1 MIRFL
6 FFPMLLII
14 AFPLLAE
21 ESKKAEALN
30 PGINYYS
37 AGDYK
42 RAVKAFEQSIRLHP
56 DNAEAY
62 KWLGMNYLK
71 LGDNEVL
78 TDPAMLYKAVEAFNR
93 ALSLNPN
100 FAEVRYNL
108 GITYLALHNRDEAI
122 KECEL
127 LKNLDMELAN
137 SLSTR
142 IGDYKS
148 PQLYSALGE
157 TDSYVL
163 KVTII
168 GNQVLVPVTLAYG
181 GKSVQTTLLLDT
193 GASGTTINPEIAD
206 KLDINPARARI
217 SIEQVVGGGLIKG
230 RRIKLD
236 YIKVGPHT
244 KKDIEVDIIEHKG
257 FAVRFSGLLGMNFL
271 RNLRYHVDFAD
282 QTITWTP

>member
-1 MIRFL
+1 MAKGYFSGFFL
-6 FFPMLLII
+6 DAGFFPMLLTI
-14 AFPLLAE
+14 AFPLLAG
-21 ESKKAEALN
+21 ESKESEALT

-42 RAVKAFEQSIRLHP
+42 KAVKAFEQAIRLHP
-56 DNAEAY
+56 DSAEAY

-108 GITYLALHNRDEAI
+108 GITYLALHDRDEAT

-142 IGDYKS
+142 IDDYKS
-148 PQLYSALGE
+148 PQLYSVLGE
-157 TDSYVL
+157 TDSYML

-181 GKSVQTTLLLDT
+181 GKTVQTTLLLDT

-206 KLDINPARARI
+206 KLDINPAR
-217 SIEQVVGGGLIKG
+217 SLSDLESSNVK
-230 RRIKLD
+230 
-236 YIKVGPHT
+236 
-244 KKDIEVDIIEHKG
+244 
-257 FAVRFSGLLGMNFL
+257 
-271 RNLRYHVDFAD
+271 
-282 QTITWTP
+282 